1 MWSPPLGRWWE
12 ARPLG
17 DFCMPVLGADMDA
30 GTIVEWRVE
39 QGDVVHRG
47 DIVAVVDTDKSTI
60 EVEVFEDGV
69 VDELLIEPG
78 VEVAVGTP
86 LARLRAIG
94 APATLTVPPAPAPVP
109 ATGMEASVIA
119 PPAVTAPPMAAPLVS
134 AAEAPAFVRAS
145 PMARRAAAR
154 DGIDLHQVT
163 GTGPGGAVIAPD
175 LDGGTPAATSPPP
188 SAPPTP
194 EQPARRL
201 DTRRAVGA
209 LMARSAREIP
219 HYYLATTIDLRAAS
233 GWLADQ
239 NADRPVTERVLPA
252 AVLFRAVA
260 RAAGE
265 ISVVNGTWTD
275 DAFHPSTAVHLG
287 VAVSLRGGGLVAPAI
302 ADADQLDV
310 DQLMTALRGLVQR
323 ARAGAL
329 RSSDL
334 TDPTIT
340 ITNLGDQGVDEVYGV
355 IYPPQV
361 ALVGFGK
368 INERPWAADGMLGVR
383 PVIRAT
389 LSADHRASD
398 GHEGA
403 RFLARIDQLLQSPE
417 DL

>member
-1 MWSPPLGRWWE
+1 
-12 ARPLG
+12 
-17 DFCMPVLGADMDA
+17 MPVLGADMDA
-30 GTIVEWRVE
+30 GTIVEWRV
-39 QGDVVHRG
+39 QPGDVVHRG

-60 EVEVFEDGV
+60 EVEVFESGV
-69 VDELLIEPG
+69 VDELLIDPG

-94 APATLTVPPAPAPVP
+94 APATVTVPPAPAT
-109 ATGMEASVIA
+109 ATATEAPVIA
-119 PPAVTAPPMAAPLVS
+119 PPAAVTAPAMAAPLGA

-145 PMARRAAAR
+145 PMARRAAAH
-154 DGIDLHQVT
+154 DGIDLRQIT
-163 GTGPGGAVIAPD
+163 GSGPDGAVLAGD
-175 LDGGTPAATSPPP
+175 LAGGTTTVEAPERARPA
-188 SAPPTP
+188 PTP
-194 EQPARRL
+194 DQPARRL

-219 HYYLATTIDLRAAS
+219 HYYLATTIDLDAAS
-233 GWLADQ
+233 TWLADL

-265 ISVVNGTWTD
+265 ISVVNGTWID
-275 DAFHPSTAVHLG
+275 DAFNPSTAVHLG
-287 VAVSLRGGGLVAPAI
+287 VAISLRGGGLVAPAI
-302 ADADQLDV
+302 QDADQLDV
-310 DQLMTALRGLVQR
+310 VQVMEALRGLVQR
-323 ARAGAL
+323 ARAGKL

-334 TDPTIT
+334 VDPTIT
-340 ITNLGDQGVDEVYGV
+340 ITNLGDQGADEVFGV

-383 PVIRAT
+383 PVVRAS
-389 LSADHRASD
+389 LAADHRASD